1 MVKSVQ
7 MLDNFTR
14 RLSIQLIPIYNKM
27 EEKPKEKQIFF
38 YVRIKNNKKLYLPD
52 NIWNHNRDAALEG
65 VLEIGEKIIKVS
77 LNRFKYFDTTYDLEK
92 NDAENLFNVNVD
104 IDVKR
109 GEEDEKTIEGEDFR
123 KSIEFIG
130 DILKEKIVLE
140 KMLEESIRD
149 KYTDGC
155 VLDFE
160 IHL

>member
-27 EEKPKEKQIFF
+27 EKLKKEKQIFF
-38 YVRIKNNKKLYLPD
+38 YIRIKNCKKLYLSD
-52 NIWNHNRDAALEG
+52 NIWTQNRDAALEG
-65 VLEIGEKIIKVS
+65 ALEIGEKIIKVS
-77 LNRFKYFDTTYDLEK
+77 LDRFKYFDTSYDFEK
-92 NDAENLFNVNVD
+92 NDAENLYNVNVD
-104 IDVKR
+104 IDVER
-109 GEEDEKTIEGEDFR
+109 GEDDERTIEGEEFR